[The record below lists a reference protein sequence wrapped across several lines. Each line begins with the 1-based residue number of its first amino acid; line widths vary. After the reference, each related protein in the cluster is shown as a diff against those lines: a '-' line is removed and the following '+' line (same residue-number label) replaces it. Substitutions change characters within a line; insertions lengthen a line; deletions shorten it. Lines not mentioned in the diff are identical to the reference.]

1 MHSPMRETRSGMAL
15 LQVEF
20 IDVLRLEETELE
32 QRGTPAKRLPRISAA
47 TTKRRARTRTR

>member
-1 MHSPMRETRSGMAL
+1 MRETRSGMAL